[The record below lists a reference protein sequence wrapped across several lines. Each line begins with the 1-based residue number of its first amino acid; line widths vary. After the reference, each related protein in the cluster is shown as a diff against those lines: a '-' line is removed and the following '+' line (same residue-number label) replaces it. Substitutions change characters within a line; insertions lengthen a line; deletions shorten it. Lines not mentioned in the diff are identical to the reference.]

1 MQSPFVQLS
10 IPLKKHPFKNISQ
23 VLFDDYVTEL
33 YNLAYEHRVIE
44 TQGAEVFV
52 SDANYAQT

>member
-10 IPLKKHPFKNISQ
+10 APLKRHPFRNVSQ

-33 YNLAYEHRVIE
+33 YNLAYEQSVNATH
-44 TQGAEVFV
+44 EVDAFV
-52 SDANYAQT
+52 SVAN

>member
-10 IPLKKHPFKNISQ
+10 APLKKHPLRNVSQ

-33 YNLAYEHRVIE
+33 YNLACEHCVKV
-44 TQGAEVFV
+44 TQGADVFV
-52 SDANYAQT
+52 SDAN